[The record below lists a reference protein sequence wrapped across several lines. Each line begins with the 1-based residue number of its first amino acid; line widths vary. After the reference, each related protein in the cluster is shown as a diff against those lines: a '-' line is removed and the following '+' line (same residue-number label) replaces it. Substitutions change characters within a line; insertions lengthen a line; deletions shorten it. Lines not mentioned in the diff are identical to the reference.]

1 MPCRY
6 LKQIYS
12 RTHVPF
18 LLILGKSTLWGLRVV
33 KNFILSYRAY
43 RSAHAP
49 WFSVHFSFPLLSI
62 LILSINPST
71 ILCSINKCRPVKEEK
86 KARIKEKK
94 KRRGKRVDSEMKTL
108 YQIGSRNLEVNQ
120 PNGDQHFLGGFLLKE
135 GVTVNW
141 SWCGFTS
148 DH

>member
-1 MPCRY
+1 M
-6 LKQIYS
+6 
-12 RTHVPF
+12 
-18 LLILGKSTLWGLRVV
+18 
-33 KNFILSYRAY
+33 
-43 RSAHAP
+43 
-49 WFSVHFSFPLLSI
+49 
-62 LILSINPST
+62 
-71 ILCSINKCRPVKEEK
+71 KEEK

-141 SWCGFTS
+141 S
-148 DH
+148 